1 MNTITLP
8 QKPKKEI
15 EIKLITDL
23 GEEYHLSQT
32 NFNLPLDCTSEKL
45 NELVNKMLKLSSP
58 KKFSFFINN
67 IKLTTSLTE
76 FVNTNMISTENVVEI
91 FYMFEM
97 NEPQLKNTIKED
109 EWIKDIQIFQEM
121 KFSPLSHRSYCVGL
135 FNGEISFYNGES
147 NQKEFE
153 LKNILKSDEDT
164 LALLTG
170 VKFFKSVNS
179 NNNLL
184 IRTMRNSKYTFEVYD
199 INTSKQNSTLLFSS
213 MKRNDESFSCIDV
226 NPSNFDIF
234 ALGGAEDEKGTV
246 KLYKIPELNVK
257 TENSAKKR
265 KIERNTIEP
274 YFSFNDCH
282 NANVSC
288 ISWMNPEQLITGG
301 DDFNLNLYNTE
312 SKNLY
317 MSFNTNY
324 KNVNCIKATSQNTFL
339 AGYQDG
345 SIKFYDAKAS
355 NKSVLQFKDPKAFCG
370 FISDISMSNDKE
382 NHPNTFVSSSYD
394 SALKIWDIRGGSVPL
409 YKMET
414 KSCEKNYTVKF
425 NGVDTIIS
433 GGDDSSVN
441 IFTY

>member
-109 EWIKDIQIFQEM
+109 EWIKDIQIFQEV
-121 KFSPLSHRSYCVGL
+121 KFSPLAHRTYCVGL

-170 VKFFKSVNS
+170 VKYFKSVNS
-179 NNNLL
+179 NFL
-184 IRTMRNSKYTFEVYD
+184 I
-199 INTSKQNSTLLFSS
+199 
-213 MKRNDESFSCIDV
+213 
-226 NPSNFDIF
+226 
-234 ALGGAEDEKGTV
+234 
-246 KLYKIPELNVK
+246 
-257 TENSAKKR
+257 
-265 KIERNTIEP
+265 
-274 YFSFNDCH
+274 
-282 NANVSC
+282 
-288 ISWMNPEQLITGG
+288 
-301 DDFNLNLYNTE
+301 
-312 SKNLY
+312 
-317 MSFNTNY
+317 
-324 KNVNCIKATSQNTFL
+324 
-339 AGYQDG
+339 
-345 SIKFYDAKAS
+345 
-355 NKSVLQFKDPKAFCG
+355 
-370 FISDISMSNDKE
+370 
-382 NHPNTFVSSSYD
+382 
-394 SALKIWDIRGGSVPL
+394 
-409 YKMET
+409 
-414 KSCEKNYTVKF
+414 
-425 NGVDTIIS
+425 
-433 GGDDSSVN
+433 
-441 IFTY
+441 